1 MRILHK
7 RRGSRALLTAYL
19 QKSTAAA
26 KERVVVI
33 TCHCCTPTAAEP
45 LRSPPLW
52 IWCAGEERVVVIMG
66 ATGTGKSKLFIDLSA
81 MFSGGAV
88 NSDKIQVYRG
98 LDITTSKIPVV
109 EKSGVPHHLIG
120 EIDPATGELPPVAFR
135 ALAGCAA
142 IDITACRRVPVLAGG
157 SNSFIHA
164 LLLERYDS
172 RCDPFGPD
180 GEPQRRM
187 TGEEVERLRHR
198 CCFLWVHVEAAVL
211 A

>member
-1 MRILHK
+1 
-7 RRGSRALLTAYL
+7 
-19 QKSTAAA
+19 
-26 KERVVVI
+26 
-33 TCHCCTPTAAEP
+33 
-45 LRSPPLW
+45 
-52 IWCAGEERVVVIMG
+52 MG

-81 MFSGGAV
+81 MFSGEVV

-98 LDITTSKIPVV
+98 LDITTNKIPVV
-109 EKSGVPHHLIG
+109 ERS
-120 EIDPATGELPPVAFR
+120 
-135 ALAGCAA
+135 
-142 IDITACRRVPVLAGG
+142 G

-172 RCDPFGPD
+172 RRNPFGPD
-180 GEPQRRM
+180 GEPQRRV